1 MTNKFS
7 SYNINDSLSEKQQ
20 ILEFA
25 RKRNAEH
32 LKKLKESPEYIEK
45 ERQKEEERQK
55 LALAESEKFKEL
67 LSITDEDLKEN
78 VKMADENNKKFG
90 KFFNQYSNLTNI
102 FNTIFELNDEK

>member
-45 ERQKEEERQK
+45 EKQKESERQK
-55 LALAESEKFKEL
+55 LKLAETEKFKAIM
-67 LSITDEDLKEN
+67 SITDEDLKEN
-78 VKMADENNKKFG
+78 IKMANENNKKFG
-90 KFFNQYSNLTNI
+90 QCFNQYSNLSNI
-102 FNTIFELNDEK
+102 FDTIFESNDDR